1 MERAFARRR
10 LHARQ
15 HTVTTQRASRN
26 SSLPTS
32 VRVARAGNLP
42 SPSPLLHMPD
52 TAPSGPTILVA
63 EDNADQRSLYV
74 ALLAGVGYRVLEA
87 SDGNEAV
94 EIVRRERPG
103 LVLMDVTMPGTSGW
117 NAVRTLKHDMDTHTI
132 PIIVVTGL
140 ASSWDRDA
148 SLASG
153 CDEYLAKPV
162 PPVRLIEEVKK
173 FLPL

>member
-1 MERAFARRR
+1 M
-10 LHARQ
+10 
-15 HTVTTQRASRN
+15 
-26 SSLPTS
+26 
-32 VRVARAGNLP
+32 P
-42 SPSPLLHMPD
+42 SP
-52 TAPSGPTILVA
+52 APATPPTIVVA

-74 ALLAGVGYRVLEA
+74 SLLTGVGYRVVEA
-87 SDGNEAV
+87 ADGTEAV
-94 EIVRRERPG
+94 DIVRRERPG

-117 NAVRTLKHDMDTHTI
+117 NAVRTLKEDINTRDI

-140 ASSWDRDA
+140 ASAWDRDA

-162 PPVRLIEEVKK
+162 PPVRLIEEVRK

>member
-1 MERAFARRR
+1 
-10 LHARQ
+10 
-15 HTVTTQRASRN
+15 
-26 SSLPTS
+26 
-32 VRVARAGNLP
+32 
-42 SPSPLLHMPD
+42 MPD
-52 TAPSGPTILVA
+52 TAAAGPTILVA

-74 ALLAGVGYRVLEA
+74 ALLSGVGYRVLEA
-87 SDGNEAV
+87 ADGMEAV
-94 EIVRRERPG
+94 EIARRAQPG

-117 NAVRTLKHDMDTHTI
+117 NAVRTLKQDPQTRLI

-148 SLASG
+148 SIASG

-162 PPVRLIEEVKK
+162 QPVRLLEEVRK

>member
-1 MERAFARRR
+1 M
-10 LHARQ
+10 
-15 HTVTTQRASRN
+15 
-26 SSLPTS
+26 
-32 VRVARAGNLP
+32 P
-42 SPSPLLHMPD
+42 SP
-52 TAPSGPTILVA
+52 APNAPTIVVA
-63 EDNADQRSLYV
+63 EDNADQRALYV
-74 ALLAGVGYRVLEA
+74 TLLTGVGYRVMEA
-87 SDGNEAV
+87 ADGNEAV

-117 NAVRTLKHDMDTHTI
+117 NAVRTLKQDMDTHAI

-162 PPVRLIEEVKK
+162 PPAKLIEEVRK

>member
-1 MERAFARRR
+1 
-10 LHARQ
+10 
-15 HTVTTQRASRN
+15 
-26 SSLPTS
+26 
-32 VRVARAGNLP
+32 
-42 SPSPLLHMPD
+42 MPD
-52 TAPSGPTILVA
+52 TAPSKPTILVA

-74 ALLAGVGYRVLEA
+74 ALLTGVGYHVLEA
-87 SDGNEAV
+87 SDGAEAV
-94 EIVRRERPG
+94 EIARQSQPG

-117 NAVRTLKHDMDTHTI
+117 NAVRTLKQDPQTHLI

-148 SLASG
+148 SIASG

-162 PPVRLIEEVKK
+162 QPVRLLEEVRK

>member
-1 MERAFARRR
+1 
-10 LHARQ
+10 
-15 HTVTTQRASRN
+15 
-26 SSLPTS
+26 
-32 VRVARAGNLP
+32 
-42 SPSPLLHMPD
+42 MPD
-52 TAPSGPTILVA
+52 TASAGPTILVA

-87 SDGNEAV
+87 SDGAEAV
-94 EIVRRERPG
+94 EIARRSHPG

-117 NAVRTLKHDMDTHTI
+117 NAVRTLKQDPQTHMI

-140 ASSWDRDA
+140 ASTWDRDA
-148 SLASG
+148 SIASG

-162 PPVRLIEEVKK
+162 QPVRLLEEVRK